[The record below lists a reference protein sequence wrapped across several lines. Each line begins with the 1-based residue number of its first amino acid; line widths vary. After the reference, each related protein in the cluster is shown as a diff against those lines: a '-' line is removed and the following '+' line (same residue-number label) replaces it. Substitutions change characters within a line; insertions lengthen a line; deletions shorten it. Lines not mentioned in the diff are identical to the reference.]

1 MCHQFSF
8 KEEGVAGTS
17 WDTLVCFKAAGSAA
31 IWHSSYAAANLGQP
45 HIELAQ
51 LAYQPLL
58 VDFTEASAYR

>member
-1 MCHQFSF
+1 
-8 KEEGVAGTS
+8 
-17 WDTLVCFKAAGSAA
+17 VCFKAAGSAA

-58 VDFTEASAYR
+58 VDFTEASACR